1 MIAKLGFFA
10 SHLNIDDSVSV
21 LCELHKTPVDSELQN
36 PVNKIMILLT
46 LERKYLKVEQSFAQ
60 SRFHITSLLSLAV
73 EDGMLGRSGCHVTPI
88 MPPLQPAAGLHIFT
102 SSYPHITHTLHCNET
117 HNTRAQDKT
126 TSINYLT
133 GVSTFKEPYK

>member
-1 MIAKLGFFA
+1 MIAKLTFFA

-21 LCELHKTPVDSELQN
+21 LCELYKTPVDSELQN

-60 SRFHITSLLSLAV
+60 SRFHITSLLSV